1 MTFRELQKYIESM
14 TTDQLDNTIVVEAQG
29 AFYRVEDLNKA
40 SGEGD
45 YLYANEMY
53 FSTEDIAIEEKDF
66 EEEETEE

>member
-40 SGEGD
+40 SGSGD
-45 YLYANEMY
+45 YLYKGEMY
-53 FSTEDIAIEEKDF
+53 FSTEDNTIEEKDF
-66 EEEETEE
+66 EEEE

>member
-29 AFYRVEDLNKA
+29 LFYRVEDLNKA

-45 YLYANEMY
+45 YLYKGEMY
-53 FSTEDIAIEEKDF
+53 FSTEDNAIEEKDF
-66 EEEETEE
+66 DEEE